1 MLCSLLSRKHQW
13 FVILCCFLLATNTV
27 FALQDLLRRE
37 SSEFGPM
44 VRDPFYVVGA
54 GAR

>member
-1 MLCSLLSRKHQW
+1 
-13 FVILCCFLLATNTV
+13 
-27 FALQDLLRRE
+27 
-37 SSEFGPM
+37 M